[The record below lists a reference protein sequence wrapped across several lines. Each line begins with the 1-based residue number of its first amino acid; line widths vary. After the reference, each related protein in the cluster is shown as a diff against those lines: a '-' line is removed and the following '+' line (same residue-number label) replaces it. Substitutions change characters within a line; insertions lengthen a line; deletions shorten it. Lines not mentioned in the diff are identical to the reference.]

1 MDKKEDTEEKVNH
14 PKHYTQGGIECIDA
28 MEAALGKQVVMD
40 FCLGNA
46 FKYIFRCKNKN
57 GLEDIKKAN
66 WYLNKLVE
74 LAEKENENR

>member
-1 MDKKEDTEEKVNH
+1 MDKKEDKVNH
-14 PKHYTQGGIECIDA
+14 PSHYTQGGIECIDA

-57 GLEDIKKAN
+57 GLEDVKKAN
-66 WYLNKLVE
+66 WYLNKLINLTE
-74 LAEKENENR
+74 EQK

>member
-1 MDKKEDTEEKVNH
+1 MDKKEDKINH
-14 PKHYTQGGIECIDA
+14 PSHYTQGGIECIDA

-57 GLEDIKKAN
+57 GLEDVKKAN
-66 WYLNKLVE
+66 WYLNKLIE
-74 LAEKENENR
+74 LTEEQK

>member
-1 MDKKEDTEEKVNH
+1 MEENIDNVNH

-28 MEAALGKQVVMD
+28 MIAALGKQVVMD

-57 GLEDIKKAN
+57 GLEDVKKAN
-66 WYLNKLVE
+66 WYINKLINLTE
-74 LAEKENENR
+74 ECNENS

>member
-1 MDKKEDTEEKVNH
+1 MNKKEDKVNH
-14 PKHYTQGGIECIDA
+14 PSHYTQGGIECIDA

-57 GLEDIKKAN
+57 GLEDVKKAN
-66 WYLNKLVE
+66 WYLNKLIE
-74 LAEKENENR
+74 LTEEQK

>member
-1 MDKKEDTEEKVNH
+1 MDKKEDKVNH
-14 PKHYTQGGIECIDA
+14 PSHYTQGGIECIDA

-57 GLEDIKKAN
+57 GLEDVKKAN
-66 WYLNKLVE
+66 WYLNKLIE
-74 LAEKENENR
+74 LTEEQNENC

>member
-1 MDKKEDTEEKVNH
+1 MAGGNSPIDMINH

-28 MEAALGKQVVMD
+28 MESALGKQVVID

>member
-1 MDKKEDTEEKVNH
+1 MDKKEDKVNH
-14 PKHYTQGGIECIDA
+14 PSHYTQGGIECIDA

-57 GLEDIKKAN
+57 GLEDVKKAN
-66 WYLNKLVE
+66 WYLNKLIE
-74 LAEKENENR
+74 LTEEQK